1 MEDNWRTWVRFP
13 PLPPFMNVQID
24 ISPIISRLDNI
35 VLEQRALKSL
45 IENLV
50 EQNSRNQ
57 IVERSIRGPVFLR
70 LKDVKIKTGLS
81 NSSIYRRI
89 SEGQFPKQKKLG
101 GRSVRWLESDIDQW
115 IKERIIQ

>member
-1 MEDNWRTWVRFP
+1 VGSIPTTSTIMYIQ
-13 PLPPFMNVQID
+13 LD
-24 ISPIISRLDNI
+24 ISPITSRLDNLA
-35 VLEQRALKSL
+35 LEQSTLKSL
-45 IENLV
+45 VENLI

-70 LKDVKIKTGLS
+70 LKDVKIKTGLA

-89 SEGQFPKQKKLG
+89 SEGQFPKQKQLG

-115 IKERIIQ
+115 IQERVLNHH